1 MREKWRNLRRHF
13 LTPKQ
18 IGPYI
23 VAANEFGTYC
33 VPRKALHRR
42 ACRAIMR
49 GEAYEADTIRFLT
62 ENASGD
68 IVHGGTFFGDFLPA
82 LAHAYDHVWAFEPN
96 PDSFRC
102 AQATAAMNGLG
113 NVTLTNWGL
122 GRSSASLSLCTERD
136 GEYLGGASFIVE
148 KPGDIRIETI
158 DSIVPPDRKV
168 GMIQLDV
175 EGYEAAALE
184 GARETIRRCR
194 PIIVLETPAPVDGYV
209 ETRVVDE
216 NHVFTPSGRE

>member
-13 LTPKQ
+13 LAPKKL
-18 IGPYI
+18 GPYI
-23 VAANEFGTYC
+23 LAANEFGTYC

-49 GEAYEADTIRFLT
+49 GEVYEADTIRFLSD
-62 ENASGD
+62 NAAGD

-96 PDSFRC
+96 PDSYRC
-102 AQATAAMNGLG
+102 ARATAAMNGLE
-113 NVTLTNWGL
+113 NVTLSNCAL

-136 GEYLGGASFIVE
+136 GDYLGGASFIVE
-148 KPGDIRIETI
+148 RPGDTRIETI
-158 DSIVPPDRKV
+158 DSIVPADRQV
-168 GMIQLDV
+168 GVIHLDV

-194 PIIVLETPAPVDGYV
+194 PIIVLETAVPIDSYV
-209 ETRVVDE
+209 ESRTVDN
-216 NHVFTPSGRE
+216 NHVFTPSDRE